1 MDISIRQGTM
11 KEALSVLK
19 QLPEFDRL
27 LEDAYYSEKIKG
39 KKHLILVALDG
50 KDIVGCKVGYDRF
63 KDDSFYSWLGG
74 VLTSHRKKGIAKK
87 LSISQER
94 WVKEEGFESIKF
106 KTLNRHKAMLHF
118 SLQNG
123 FDIYNVKPK
132 DELENYR
139 IELIKHID

>member
-1 MDISIRQGTM
+1 MDFSIRKGTI

-19 QLPEFDRL
+19 KLPEFDRL
-27 LEDAYYSEKIKG
+27 LEDLYYSEKVNG
-39 KKHLILVALDG
+39 KKHLVLVALEG
-50 KDIVGCKVGYDRF
+50 EQIVGCKVGYDRF
-63 KDDSFYSWLGG
+63 KDGSFYSWLGG
-74 VLTSHRKKGIAKK
+74 VILSHRKKGIAKE
-87 LSISQER
+87 LSIAQEE
-94 WVKEEGFESIKF
+94 WAKQEGFDSIKF

-139 IELIKHID
+139 IELIKHIA

>member
-1 MDISIRQGTM
+1 MALSIREGSMQ
-11 KEALSVLK
+11 EALVVLK

-27 LEDAYYSEKIKG
+27 LADAYYTEKLSD

-50 KDIVGCKVGYDRF
+50 SKAIGCKIGYDRF
-63 KDDSFYSWLGG
+63 KDGSFYSWLGG
-74 VLTSHRKKGIAKK
+74 VIPSHRKKGIAKMM
-87 LSISQER
+87 SDTQEA
-94 WVKEEGFESIKF
+94 WVKKHGYQTIKF

-123 FDIYNVKPK
+123 FDIYNVKPM

-139 IELIKHID
+139 IELIKHIN